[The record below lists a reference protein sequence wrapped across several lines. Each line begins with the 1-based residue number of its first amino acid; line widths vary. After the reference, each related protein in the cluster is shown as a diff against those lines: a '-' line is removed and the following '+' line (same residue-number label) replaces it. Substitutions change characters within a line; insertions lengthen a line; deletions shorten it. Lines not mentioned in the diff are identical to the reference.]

1 MLHLVSPWKDY
12 WTGWSLGSLK
22 PELFE
27 VNDYTRLQSD
37 TMLCKKATKWTKMS
51 KTYTNRG
58 QRGVT
63 CLNLFRIC
71 NDHRE
76 GEKMNT
82 VTGCKITTIQKGD
95 SAVETAKVSS
105 VGLPCPGEE
114 PDLLSCCCEGRTAWS
129 LILLRLRV
137 GVLKVFWGD
146 VLLISLLRAVWPL
159 TFSTLRFILFP
170 ASSLFFPVPAQ
181 VKSKL
186 DFEVS
191 CVVRKGI
198 RNPRLHLHSTNRYG
212 AK

>member
-51 KTYTNRG
+51 ETYTNRG

-95 SAVETAKVSS
+95 PKGSQT
-105 VGLPCPGEE
+105 GLFRWWLLWRAFCMFVPRG
-114 PDLLSCCCEGRTAWS
+114 LLSYNPLMC
-129 LILLRLRV
+129 V
-137 GVLKVFWGD
+137 PFH
-146 VLLISLLRAVWPL
+146 SLLFHCIYTNHYASVISRNSL
-159 TFSTLRFILFP
+159 TFWLPT
-170 ASSLFFPVPAQ
+170 
-181 VKSKL
+181 K
-186 DFEVS
+186 
-191 CVVRKGI
+191 
-198 RNPRLHLHSTNRYG
+198 
-212 AK
+212 

>member
-51 KTYTNRG
+51 ETYTNRG
-58 QRGVT
+58 QRVVT
-63 CLNLFRIC
+63 CPNLFRIC

-95 SAVETAKVSS
+95 PKGSQTGLFRWCVGGGGCYGGLFACLCPEAYCLIIRSCVSPFTAFYSTAFTQIIMLQSS
-105 VGLPCPGEE
+105 VATLWLFGSPPNNH
-114 PDLLSCCCEGRTAWS
+114 
-129 LILLRLRV
+129 II
-137 GVLKVFWGD
+137 GVLCC
-146 VLLISLLRAVWPL
+146 SQHPL
-159 TFSTLRFILFP
+159 G
-170 ASSLFFPVPAQ
+170 
-181 VKSKL
+181 
-186 DFEVS
+186 
-191 CVVRKGI
+191 CW
-198 RNPRLHLHSTNRYG
+198 NC
-212 AK
+212 